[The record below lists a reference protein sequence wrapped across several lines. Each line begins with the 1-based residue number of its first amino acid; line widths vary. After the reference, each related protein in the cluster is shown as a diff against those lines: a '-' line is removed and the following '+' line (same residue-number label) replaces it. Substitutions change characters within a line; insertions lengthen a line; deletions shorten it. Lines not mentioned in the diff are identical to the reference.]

1 MDIQVKKINEFN
13 VNDRVDGY
21 FLIKSSEC
29 RTSTNNKQYL
39 DIDLGDKTGEINS
52 KYWNMNEGDE
62 QKYIPNTLVKIRGL
76 VTSWQNNVQFKI
88 ERIRLTNE
96 SDEIE
101 IEDFVPSAPYKSE
114 DMFNEV
120 INYTDKIKNENIK
133 SIVEYIV
140 DENKTK
146 LMHYPAAKKNHHAL
160 RGGLLYHTTTMLKS
174 AGKLSEVY
182 TFLNTDLLF
191 AGVILHDMAKIEEML
206 SSEFGIV
213 SEYTVEG
220 QLLGHIIQGIKNI
233 EVVANGLGVDKETTM
248 LLQHMILS
256 HHYEAEYGSPKKPM
270 IPEAQVLHYL
280 DTLDASMYDMRKAL
294 NETKEGEF
302 SDSIFSLDRRKIYK
316 PTFERNK
323 DY

>member
-1 MDIQVKKINEFN
+1 MDILEKRINEFN

-21 FLIKSSEC
+21 FLIKSAEC

-39 DIDLGDKTGEINS
+39 DFDLGDKTGEINA
-52 KYWNMNEGDE
+52 KYWNINSGDE
-62 QKYIPNTLVKIRGL
+62 KKYIPNTLVKVRGL
-76 VTSWQNNVQFKI
+76 VTSWQSNIQFKI
-88 ERIRLTNE
+88 EKIRIIN
-96 SDEIE
+96 DNDKIE
-101 IEDFVPSAPYKSE
+101 IEDFVPSAPYKTE
-114 DMFNEV
+114 DMFNDV
-120 INYTDKIKNENIK
+120 IKYTDKIENENIK

-174 AGKLSEVY
+174 AEKLSEVY

-206 SSEFGIV
+206 SSEYGIV

-233 EVVANGLGVDKETTM
+233 EVVASGLGVDKEITM

-294 NETKEGEF
+294 SETNGGEF
-302 SDSIFSLDRRKIYK
+302 SDSIYSLDRRRIYK
-316 PTFERNK
+316 PKFNAEEV
-323 DY
+323 